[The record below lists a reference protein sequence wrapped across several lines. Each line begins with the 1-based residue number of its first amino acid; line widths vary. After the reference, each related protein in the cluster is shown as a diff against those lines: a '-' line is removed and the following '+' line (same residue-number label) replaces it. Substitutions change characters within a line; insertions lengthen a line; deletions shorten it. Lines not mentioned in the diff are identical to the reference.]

1 MNICVCLCMY
11 VHMYAGIRGAQR
23 EHQMPGAKVTGSY
36 EPLGVG
42 ECWELIPC
50 PLKDQQQALL
60 TTKSSLLHSHKVLQH
75 GKASCLFSPSRA
87 TEIAGAPATSSC
99 YQELYPTFLPQDVYR
114 SIHSNNKT

>member
-1 MNICVCLCMY
+1 MY
-11 VHMYAGIRGAQR
+11 VHMYAGICGAQR

-36 EPLGVG
+36 EALGVG

-50 PLKDQQQALL
+50 PLKDGQQALL

-75 GKASCLFSPSRA
+75 GKASCLFSSSRV

-114 SIHSNNKT
+114 NIPSNSKT